1 MRVRS
6 VLTKEMR
13 GSLKQNPFQ
22 KALTF
27 RTNKRGTVILEPCPV
42 PSYTRTEAQDQQ
54 RNFFRQALNAWLE
67 LSEAEKEQWNEQA
80 RPYGIT
86 GMNLYISQYEPV
98 TGEWIRPASHEDENG
113 TWADESD
120 AYDGSLTTCAVG
132 TCYYHYLILYPQETV
147 LCSKL
152 RFYAEIVDGPHIE
165 EVKMTLQIKYGGEW
179 HDMGVI
185 TGPRKTWFEVDL
197 GGEYNLEA
205 YKLANAHGPFTYFYL
220 YETEM
225 YVLA

>member
-22 KALTF
+22 KAVTF

-42 PSYTRTEAQDQQ
+42 PSYTRTTAQDEQ
-54 RNFFRQALNAWLE
+54 RNFFRQALDAWLE
-67 LSEAEKEQWNEQA
+67 LSEEEKEQWNEQA

-86 GMNLYISQYEPV
+86 GMNLFISQYVPM
-98 TGEWIRPASHEDENG
+98 TWQWISPASHK
-113 TWADESD
+113 DESNFWEQETK
-120 AYDGSLTTCAVG
+120 AYDGSISTCAYSTLNNV
-132 TCYYHYLILYPQETV
+132 YLILYPQETV

-152 RFYAEIVDGPHIE
+152 KFYIDITGTSGIE
-165 EVKMTLQIKYGGEW
+165 EVRINLQIKYDGEW
-179 HDMGVI
+179 HDLGTI
-185 TGPRKTWFEVDL
+185 TGPLKTWFEVDL

-205 YKLANAHGPFTYFYL
+205 YKLANVYGGPTYIYL

-225 YVLA
+225 YALV